1 MLKRMIQAGACSLL
15 LAACGAETALQFE
28 TASDAD
34 IITLFGDVS
43 QVDRTGMDPVTE
55 PVFAS
60 YGLDFQAA
68 MGLSRDSL
76 LALEQHEITVD
87 FPAGGAIRTFS
98 GPRLQDVLDLAQAG
112 RGTVTLTALDGYQRM
127 LDRDRI
133 GRHGVILA
141 ISMDGTGLPLGGF
154 GPAMLVWP
162 RQDDPA
168 LAGQSD
174 DDWIWSVFAIE
185 IGEAD

>member
-1 MLKRMIQAGACSLL
+1 MLKQMIQAGVFSLC
-15 LAACGAETALQFE
+15 LAACGVESALHFE

-43 QVDRTGMDPVTE
+43 QVDRGEMDPVTE

-76 LALEQHEITVD
+76 LALEQYEITAD
-87 FPAGGAIRTFS
+87 FPAGEAIRTFS

-112 RGTVTLTALDGYQRM
+112 RGSVTLTALDGYQRT

-133 GRHGVILA
+133 DRHGVLLA
-141 ISMDGTGLPLGGF
+141 IGMDGTGLPLGGY

-168 LAGQSD
+168 LSGQSD
-174 DDWIWSVFAIE
+174 DDWIWGVFAIE
-185 IGEAD
+185 VGETD